1 MSRSTALPASSGVGR
16 VLSEF
21 PFLYRALRTP
31 VRGVLERWF
40 RLRVEGAEHLPE
52 CGPYLVAANHHN
64 YLDGVVLGVSVPA
77 PITFLVMPRVWRAT
91 PLHPAFHRHIGSI
104 PLNLDR
110 ADVGAL
116 RQALAALER
125 GRAGGAGGHPR
136 HVGGPARP
144 ALLRAARDAA
154 GRALRPAAAL
164 LAERCLRPRD
174 SARRDR
180 AYHGRHRGAAAV
192 TKTWGGRFSQ
202 GADPAAERFTGSLAF
217 DRRLWP
223 QDVAGSIAWA
233 RALARARLLTDAE
246 RDAIVKGLEAV
257 RAELQAGTFPF
268 RPELEDI
275 HTNVERRLVELIG
288 DVGGKLHTGR
298 SRNDQIALDERMYL
312 KDAIVRAREGLRAVQ
327 AALVARAGETTDA
340 PMPGYTHLQRAQPIL
355 LAHHLLAYVFMFERD
370 RERMAGC
377 AARAD
382 RLPLGAAALAGTAFP
397 IDREAL
403 ARDLGFAGVTP
414 NSLDAVSDRDY
425 ILEYLAAA
433 AIAGMHLSRLAADLT
448 LWATAEFGFVEF
460 ADAFATG
467 SSIMPQ
473 KKNPDV
479 AELVRGKSGRL
490 SGHLVAGLTTM
501 KGLPPS
507 YNSDLQE
514 DKEPFFDSVDTLE
527 AVLGVLPPLLGSLTF
542 RTDRMRAA
550 NRKSTRLN
558 SSH

>member
-1 MSRSTALPASSGVGR
+1 
-16 VLSEF
+16 
-21 PFLYRALRTP
+21 
-31 VRGVLERWF
+31 
-40 RLRVEGAEHLPE
+40 
-52 CGPYLVAANHHN
+52 YLVAANHHN

-125 GRAGGAGGHPR
+125 GRVVGIFPEGPFSVSGRLERGLPGG
-136 HVGGPARP
+136 
-144 ALLRAARDAA
+144 
-154 GRALRPAAAL
+154 AL
-164 LAERCLRPRD
+164 LAL
-174 SARRDR
+174 
-180 AYHGRHRGAAAV
+180 
-192 TKTWGGRFSQ
+192 
-202 GADPAAERFTGSLAF
+202 PAAERFTGSLAF

-312 KDAIVRAREGLRAVQ
+312 KEAAARAREGLRGVQ
-327 AALVARAGETTDA
+327 AALVARAGETTEA
-340 PMPGYTHLQRAQPIL
+340 PMPGYTHLQRAQPIV
-355 LAHHLLAYVFMFERD
+355 LAHHLLAYVFMLQRD

-403 ARDLGFAGVTP
+403 ARDLGFAGVT
-414 NSLDAVSDRDY
+414 
-425 ILEYLAAA
+425 
-433 AIAGMHLSRLAADLT
+433 
-448 LWATAEFGFVEF
+448 
-460 ADAFATG
+460 
-467 SSIMPQ
+467 
-473 KKNPDV
+473 
-479 AELVRGKSGRL
+479 
-490 SGHLVAGLTTM
+490 
-501 KGLPPS
+501 
-507 YNSDLQE
+507 
-514 DKEPFFDSVDTLE
+514 
-527 AVLGVLPPLLGSLTF
+527 
-542 RTDRMRAA
+542 
-550 NRKSTRLN
+550 
-558 SSH
+558 